1 MSIADNLIEIKSNIS
16 DNVQLVAVSKTK
28 PIKNINAAYETG
40 QLHFGENKI
49 QELVSKHDV
58 LPKDIKWH
66 MIGHLQS
73 NKVKYI
79 ASFIHLIHSVDS
91 MKLIK
96 EINKQALKNDKIIN
110 ILIQIDISNDES
122 KFGFSIDDI
131 NSIIYNN
138 ELSVFESVRINGFMG
153 MASFTSD
160 KNLIRN
166 QFTSLNKLFK
176 KHRKALSLNILS
188 MGMSADYK
196 IAIECNS
203 NLIRLGSTIFGE
215 RK

>member
-110 ILIQIDISNDES
+110 ILIQIDISNDGS

-160 KNLIRN
+160 ENLIRN
-166 QFTSLNKLFK
+166 QFTLLNELFN
-176 KHRKALSLNILS
+176 KHRKVLSLNVLS

>member
-28 PIKNINAAYETG
+28 SIKNIKAAYKTG

-110 ILIQIDISNDES
+110 ILIQIDISNDGS

-176 KHRKALSLNILS
+176 KHRKALSLNVLS

>member
-110 ILIQIDISNDES
+110 ILIQIDISNDGS

>member
-28 PIKNINAAYETG
+28 PIKNINAAYKTG

-110 ILIQIDISNDES
+110 ILIQIDISNDGS

>member
-28 PIKNINAAYETG
+28 PIKNINAAYKTG

-110 ILIQIDISNDES
+110 ILIQIDISNDGS

-176 KHRKALSLNILS
+176 KHRKALSLNVLS

>member
-110 ILIQIDISNDES
+110 ILIQIDISNDGS

-160 KNLIRN
+160 ENLIRN